1 MCMDSILSES
11 AAQCQAAVEWSKDLK
26 ARKEAGEKIG
36 KQLME
41 KYKPMIL
48 ARAGEV
54 KESETGYNEK

>member
-54 KESETGYNEK
+54 KESETGNNEK